1 MRTLT
6 YKEQIEKLIEQWMKI
21 DSAIAWNKWAEKIRT
36 TKFGTYDTIPI
47 EEVIKN
53 TEVKFLNTY
62 HKNEFHKEVK
72 DAMRN

>member
-36 TKFGTYDTIPI
+36 TK
-47 EEVIKN
+47 
-53 TEVKFLNTY
+53 LNNKQWITS
-62 HKNEFHKEVK
+62 
-72 DAMRN
+72 